1 MQGEAEFQLLGI
13 ILIIVGIILIIIGA
27 IYFFVSTNHNTSVQK
42 ESKGVILIG
51 PIPIIWGFGEKGKI
65 IGIIL
70 FVLVIAIWVLFFF
83 L

>member
-1 MQGEAEFQLLGI
+1 MQGEVEFQLLGI
-13 ILIIVGIILIIIGA
+13 ILIIVGFILIIIGA
-27 IYFFVSTNHNTSVQK
+27 IYFFVSTNHKAPVQK